1 MGERIKIFKE
11 LAKAKRKARLHF
23 LEEKSKSALKDELVR
38 AQTAP
43 MVATI

>member
-1 MGERIKIFKE
+1 MEEHIKISEE

-38 AQTAP
+38 AQAAP